1 MKYLN
6 LWIIL
11 FLITFV
17 ILAFMDLSMKSS
29 IIVIVIAVTL
39 GLLGTLNIT
48 NTSDLGNSEDY

>member
-6 LWIIL
+6 LWLIL

-17 ILAFMDLSMKSS
+17 ILAFMDLSMERS
-29 IIVIVIAVTL
+29 ICVIVIAVTL

-48 NTSDLGNSEDY
+48 DTSDLGNPEDY